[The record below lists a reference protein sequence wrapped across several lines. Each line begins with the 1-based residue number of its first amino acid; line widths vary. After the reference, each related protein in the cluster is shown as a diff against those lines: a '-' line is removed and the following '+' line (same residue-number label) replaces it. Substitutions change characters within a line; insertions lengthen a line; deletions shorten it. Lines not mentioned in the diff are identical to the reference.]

1 MTSRS
6 LVPEAPGDARYVEK
20 IAALRR
26 IVGTTEARLALVIIL
41 FAGVMAMLSD
51 AFLTTDNLRSVSQS
65 FAFIGIAGLGQLLI
79 VICGGIDLSPGS
91 TMGMAGLL
99 TASLMADHGASMATA
114 IALGLVVGAAVGGF
128 NAFLHVR
135 FGITPFIVT
144 LASLEIVRGI
154 AVGFKRGQAV
164 SGLPNAF
171 KAIGN
176 GTFLGVPIVVVIMIA
191 LAIATGIVLQRTSF
205 GRDLYAIGGNRTA
218 ASYSGVPVARRL
230 VVVYIAGGVFPAI
243 AGILVTAR
251 LGAAVPNAGWGA
263 ELVVIAAVVVGGAS
277 LSGGKG
283 SATGVLLGAA
293 LLGLVN
299 NALVL
304 LTVPTYWQQ
313 TFIGAVIAAAALVDR
328 LRRKRNRA
336 SAT

>member
-1 MTSRS
+1 M
-6 LVPEAPGDARYVEK
+6 
-20 IAALRR
+20 
-26 IVGTTEARLALVIIL
+26 
-41 FAGVMAMLSD
+41 
-51 AFLTTDNLRSVSQS
+51 
-65 FAFIGIAGLGQLLI
+65 
-79 VICGGIDLSPGS
+79 
-91 TMGMAGLL
+91 
-99 TASLMADHGASMATA
+99 
-114 IALGLVVGAAVGGF
+114 
-128 NAFLHVR
+128 
-135 FGITPFIVT
+135 
-144 LASLEIVRGI
+144 
-154 AVGFKRGQAV
+154 
-164 SGLPNAF
+164 
-171 KAIGN
+171 
-176 GTFLGVPIVVVIMIA
+176 
-191 LAIATGIVLQRTSF
+191 
-205 GRDLYAIGGNRTA
+205 
-218 ASYSGVPVARRL
+218 PVARRL
-230 VVVYIAGGVFPAI
+230 VVVYIVGGVFPAI

-336 SAT
+336 AAT